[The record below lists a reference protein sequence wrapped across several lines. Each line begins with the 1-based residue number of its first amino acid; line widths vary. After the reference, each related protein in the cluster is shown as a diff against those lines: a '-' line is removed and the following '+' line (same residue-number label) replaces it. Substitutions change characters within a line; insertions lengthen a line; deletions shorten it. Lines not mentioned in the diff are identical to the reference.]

1 MNVMDIN
8 VNVVAL
14 ILAII
19 SVTDTLTKKRL
30 RLFLVEKELS

>member
-1 MNVMDIN
+1 MDTN